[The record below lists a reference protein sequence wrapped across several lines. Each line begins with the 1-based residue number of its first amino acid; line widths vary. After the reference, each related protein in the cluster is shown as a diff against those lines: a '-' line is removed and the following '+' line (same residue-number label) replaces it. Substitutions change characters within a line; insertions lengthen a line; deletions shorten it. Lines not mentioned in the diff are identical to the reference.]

1 MNAPAPMAGGS
12 QIRQD
17 VALAPFTT
25 FNIGGPA
32 RFFVDAQNVGE
43 LREALGWARQIG
55 VRLFVMG
62 NGSNLLVPDAGVDGL
77 VVRLRG
83 ELEGVDIDEAAGVA
97 VAGGGAKLPLL
108 ALSTAKL
115 GYRALLFMGGIPAC
129 VGGAVKMNAGDAS
142 GDVAGALIW
151 AEFIDGAGQIS
162 RLEAAGL
169 RLGYRSCGYM
179 KENPGSLLL
188 RAAFRLGEKEA
199 TAVADTICAREELRA
214 LLKAR
219 KERQPS
225 NPRNCGSVFRNPAE
239 GATAGQLLDQAGLKG
254 RGVGGAQISTKHA
267 NWIVNTGGASAADVA
282 ELIELARSEVER
294 RFGILLECEVE
305 CL

>member
-1 MNAPAPMAGGS
+1 
-12 QIRQD
+12 
-17 VALAPFTT
+17 
-25 FNIGGPA
+25 
-32 RFFVDAQNVGE
+32 
-43 LREALGWARQIG
+43 
-55 VRLFVMG
+55 VRLFVVG

-83 ELEGVDIDEAAGVA
+83 ELERVDIDEGAGVA

-129 VGGAVKMNAGDAS
+129 VGGAVKMNAGDSS

-169 RLGYRSCGYM
+169 GLGYRSCGYM
-179 KENPGSLLL
+179 EENPGSLLL
-188 RAAFRLGEKEA
+188 RAAFGLGEREAA
-199 TAVADTICAREELRA
+199 TAATTEAAGTICAREELRA

-239 GATAGQLLDQAGLKG
+239 GATAGQLLDRAGLKG

-267 NWIVNTGGASAADVA
+267 NWIVNAGGASAADVA

-294 RFGILLECEVE
+294 RFGIVLECEVE
-305 CL
+305 CF